1 MFALPAAVANFFS
14 ILSVNLPQWAVS
26 RRRVNCNSNNS
37 LLKRLEVPP
46 LRAILE
52 SNLENEQSSP
62 PNCWSSTK

>member
-1 MFALPAAVANFFS
+1 MFAFS
-14 ILSVNLPQWAVS
+14 GSKFLFYSVSESSPVKWAVS